1 MLGRADVLEDRLL
14 LASVERHEGHVQHLE
29 DARKGSGNGLVA
41 DVVLVVVGPGEVVQ
55 IRANKQ
61 FASVSDLFPENK
73 IPRKPLEVLPKLVP
87 QSINLSTCVRLIKM
101 QVRKGG
107 IHTLT

>member
-41 DVVLVVVGPGEVVQ
+41 DVVLVVVGPGEVDQ
-55 IRANKQ
+55 IRANTR
-61 FASVSDLFPENK
+61 FGLTIDLFPEK
-73 IPRKPLEVLPKLVP
+73 TDVTD
-87 QSINLSTCVRLIKM
+87 STKSDTGVRTRYS
-101 QVRKGG
+101 VNA
-107 IHTLT
+107 T

>member
-61 FASVSDLFPENK
+61 IASVSDYFPKIKFLENRSKFCRNLFLK
-73 IPRKPLEVLPKLVP
+73 IFEKVL
-87 QSINLSTCVRLIKM
+87 SICRHV
-101 QVRKGG
+101 
-107 IHTLT
+107 